1 MEMSTASPRLPNQ
14 QGGILHAG
22 SRHSHHGRRTKHSA
36 TFAVDR
42 KHLTVTT
49 TYGKKTA
56 EVSAGV
62 QHQVLAHQLLEQ
74 LVKEEKARKGSTI

>member
-1 MEMSTASPRLPNQ
+1 MS
-14 QGGILHAG
+14 GHAI
-22 SRHSHHGRRTKHSA
+22 HITVDGRKHAA
-36 TFAVDR
+36 TYTVDR
-42 KHLTVTT
+42 KHLTVST

-56 EVSAGV
+56 EVDPKV

>member
-1 MEMSTASPRLPNQ
+1 MS
-14 QGGILHAG
+14 GHAT
-22 SRHSHHGRRTKHSA
+22 HITIDGRKHAA
-36 TFAVDR
+36 TFTVDR
-42 KHLTVTT
+42 KHLTVST

-56 EVSAGV
+56 EVDPKV

>member
-1 MEMSTASPRLPNQ
+1 MP
-14 QGGILHAG
+14 GHAI
-22 SRHSHHGRRTKHSA
+22 HITLDGRKHTG

-42 KHLTVTT
+42 KHLTVSTAF
-49 TYGKKTA
+49 GKKTA
-56 EVSAGV
+56 EVDPKV